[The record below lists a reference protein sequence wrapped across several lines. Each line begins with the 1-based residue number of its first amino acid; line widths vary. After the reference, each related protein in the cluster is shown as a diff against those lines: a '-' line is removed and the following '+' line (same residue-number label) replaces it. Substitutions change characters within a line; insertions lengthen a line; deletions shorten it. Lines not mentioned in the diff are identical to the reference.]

1 MPRVITLQQ
10 LSEQVSTLIDTS
22 PNPSPCLPVKVIM
35 SAEVPFTHHGV
46 IYHEVT
52 RVKTA
57 ECSLVHTDDGNT
69 VHVHSIKIHAE
80 LNLPQ

>member
-1 MPRVITLQQ
+1 MPRLITVQK
-10 LSEQVSTLIDTS
+10 LSNQVLSYTDHS
-22 PNPSPCLPVKVIM
+22 PNPTPCQPVQVIM

-52 RVKTA
+52 KVETT
-57 ECSLVHTDDGNT
+57 ECSLVQADNGTA
-69 VHVHSIKIHAE
+69 VHVHSITLHAE